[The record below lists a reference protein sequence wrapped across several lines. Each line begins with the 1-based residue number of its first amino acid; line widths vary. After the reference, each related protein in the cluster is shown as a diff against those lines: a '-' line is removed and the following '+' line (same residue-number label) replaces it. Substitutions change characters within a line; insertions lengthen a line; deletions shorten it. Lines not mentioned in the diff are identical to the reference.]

1 MKDFW
6 INIVIV
12 GGVLALYHFDILGIF
27 SSKHLGWGIGVVIF
41 LLFLA
46 ALKIL
51 GNPFAKDNDDD

>member
-1 MKDFW
+1 MKDFAV
-6 INIVIV
+6 NIIIV
-12 GGVLALYHFDILGIF
+12 GIALALYYFDILEIF
-27 SSKHLGWGIGVVIF
+27 TAKYTGWIVGFIVF

>member
-1 MKDFW
+1 MKNFAV
-6 INIVIV
+6 NMVIVIIV
-12 GGVLALYHFDILGIF
+12 MVVYHFDLLDLF
-27 SSKHLGWGIGVVIF
+27 TSKYAPWVIGFIIF

>member
-1 MKDFW
+1 MKDFVV
-6 INIVIV
+6 NIIIV
-12 GGVLALYHFDILGIF
+12 GIALALYYFDILEIFTAKYTGWIVGI
-27 SSKHLGWGIGVVIF
+27 IVF

>member
-6 INIVIV
+6 VNIIIV
-12 GGVLALYHFDILGIF
+12 GVALFLYHFDILAIF
-27 SSKHLGWGIGVVIF
+27 SSKYLGWGIGVVIF